1 MDTEKIGALIARLRA
16 ERGLTQKALA
26 AQLGVGDKAVSKWE
40 TGRGLPDPAVLPQL
54 ARALGAELGGLL
66 AGGLPETKF
75 DGGNMKRVQFYVC
88 PGCGNVLTATGG
100 GELSCC
106 GRRLEP
112 LAAREMDETHRPTVD
127 PVEDEL
133 YLTFDH
139 PMDKGHALR
148 FVAWANVERLILVK
162 LYPEQSAAL
171 RLPQVRGGTL
181 YVCCGQDG
189 LWKQRL

>member
-1 MDTEKIGALIARLRA
+1 MDTEKTGALIARLRA

-40 TGRGLPDPAVLPQL
+40 TGRGLPDPSVLPHL
-54 ARALGAELGGLL
+54 AKALGAELCGLL
-66 AGGLPETKF
+66 AGCLPETKF
-75 DGGNMKRVQFYVC
+75 DGGNMKRVQFYIC
-88 PGCGNVLTATGG
+88 PDCGNVLMTTGG

-106 GRRLEP
+106 GRRLEA
-112 LAAREMDETHRPTVD
+112 LEAQQMDEAHRPTVS

-139 PMDKGHALR
+139 PMEKGHALR
-148 FVAWANVERLILVK
+148 FVAWANMERLILVK
-162 LYPEQSAAL
+162 LYPEQSPAL
-171 RLPQVRGGTL
+171 RLPLVRGGTL

-189 LWKQRL
+189 LWKRQF